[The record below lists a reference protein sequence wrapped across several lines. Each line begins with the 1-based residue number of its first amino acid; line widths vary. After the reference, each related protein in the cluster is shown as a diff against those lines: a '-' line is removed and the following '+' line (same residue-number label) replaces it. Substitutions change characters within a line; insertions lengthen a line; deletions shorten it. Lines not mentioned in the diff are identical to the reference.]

1 MASSFGTEVEE
12 GPSVMNRLV
21 VTIAIGL
28 LASALGAL
36 ACGNSSDK
44 PPLTPDSEHGMDE
57 AGAGMMPDGGK

>member
-1 MASSFGTEVEE
+1 
-12 GPSVMNRLV
+12 MNRLV

-44 PPLTPDSEHGMDE
+44 PPLTPDSEHGGMMDE
-57 AGAGMMPDGGK
+57 GGAGAMGPDGGK

>member
-1 MASSFGTEVEE
+1 
-12 GPSVMNRLV
+12 MNRLVV

-44 PPLTPDSEHGMDE
+44 PPLTPDSEHGLDE
-57 AGAGMMPDGGK
+57 AGAGAMPDGGK